1 MFGLTIDK
9 ASSVSLTSQLARQLR
24 EAILCGKIEAG
35 AKMPPTRSLAKEL
48 GVSRNTVVQTYEQ
61 LIAEGYLN
69 SVTGSGTFAA
79 DIGAPPKLKKQTL
92 EAAHEYG
99 REKDKDVIAFYAGNP
114 DVSSFP
120 RTLWGKALKEACLYA
135 EDDAFGYG
143 RPEGHPDLRKAIQGY
158 LYRAKGIYC
167 GSDRII
173 ILPGTAMAIQTVAQ
187 LLYREGCA
195 AAFEDPCIDFAPGA
209 IKRGGL
215 KTIPVESDSLGMRTD
230 LLPADANI
238 RLVYVAPS
246 HQYPLGGV
254 MPIARRLKLLEF
266 AQRHDA
272 YIIEDDYDSEF
283 RYHGEPIQSL
293 WNLGDERVIYLGS
306 FSNVFS
312 PSLRMAYIII
322 PERLKKSMSVLLG
335 RLNIWVGAIEQIALG
350 RIIES
355 KQYDRHVYRMKRLY
369 DSKRKLLIDCLKA
382 AFGSRIQIS
391 GELAGLHMLVT
402 LDRDITEE
410 DKKAIAESGVEV
422 DYAEDYAAVKGRFKN
437 KLVLG
442 YGNLGKAQIEEG
454 VLRLKNA
461 LK

>member
-1 MFGLTIDK
+1 MFGLSIDK
-9 ASSVSLTSQLARQLR
+9 ALSVSLTGQLAQQMRD
-24 EAILCGKIEAG
+24 AILCGKIEAG
-35 AKMPPTRSLAKEL
+35 AKMPPTRSLATEL

-61 LIAEGYLN
+61 LIAEGYLH
-69 SVTGSGTFAA
+69 SATGSGTFAA
-79 DIGAPPKLKKQTL
+79 DIGALPKLKKQTL
-92 EAAHEYG
+92 EASPEYKV
-99 REKDKDVIAFYAGNP
+99 EKDEGVIAFYAGNP

-120 RTLWGKALKEACLYA
+120 RTLWAKALKEACLYA
-135 EDDAFGYG
+135 DDDAFGYG
-143 RPEGHPDLRKAIQGY
+143 SPEGHPALRKAISGY

-167 GSDRII
+167 GSDRVI
-173 ILPGTAMAIQTVAQ
+173 ILPGTAMAIETVAK
-187 LLYREGCA
+187 LLYQEGCA
-195 AAFEDPCIDFAPGA
+195 AAFEDPCLIFAHNA
-209 IKRGGL
+209 MERGGL

-238 RLVYVAPS
+238 RLIYVAPS

-254 MPIARRLKLLEF
+254 LPIARRLALLEF

-293 WNLGDERVIYLGS
+293 WNLSGERVIYLGS

-322 PERLKKSMSVLLG
+322 PERLKQSMAGLLG

-355 KQYDRHVYRMKRLY
+355 KQFDRHVYRMKRMY
-369 DSKRKLLIDCLKA
+369 DSKRRLLIDCLKA
-382 AFGSRIQIS
+382 AFGSRIEIS

-402 LDRDITEE
+402 LDRDIDEE
-410 DKKAIAESGVEV
+410 DKKSIASSGVEA
-422 DYAEDYAAVKGRFKN
+422 DCAEDYAAVKGRFKN

-442 YGNLGKAQIEEG
+442 YGNLSKAQIEEG
-454 VLRLKNA
+454 VIRLSKA